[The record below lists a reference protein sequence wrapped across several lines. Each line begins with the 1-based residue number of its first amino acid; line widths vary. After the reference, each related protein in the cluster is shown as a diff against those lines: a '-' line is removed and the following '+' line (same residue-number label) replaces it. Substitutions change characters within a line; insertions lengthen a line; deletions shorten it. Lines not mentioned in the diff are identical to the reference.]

1 MTHISNTRIMNANQE
16 EEEKEEGQTEETS
29 HFNMTMISVVK
40 SF

>member
-16 EEEKEEGQTEETS
+16 EEEEEGQTEETS